1 MRITRTLLAAAAIA
15 VGIST
20 FSQAQEE
27 NSWRVNVPFDF
38 TVRHTHLPAG
48 TYTVQESGKIVMLTS
63 MNGKTANV
71 LTNSEYI
78 AKPASK
84 SSLTFQVDGGAYD
97 LIQIQNMGSGTALNA
112 VTSKRT
118 PKPLE
123 ASIASQTVE
132 VAAVGTR

>member
-1 MRITRTLLAAAAIA
+1 MKSTRTLLTVAAML

-20 FSQAQEE
+20 FSQAQEQ
-27 NSWRVNVPFDF
+27 NAWKVNVPFDF

-48 TYTVQESGKIVMLTS
+48 TYTVKESGKFVMLTS
-63 MNGKTANV
+63 MNGKTGTV

-78 AKPASK
+78 AKPAQH

-97 LIQIQNMGSGTALNA
+97 LVQIRNMGSGTALNA
-112 VTSKRT
+112 ITGKRA

-123 ASIASQTVE
+123 ASIAAQTVE
-132 VAAVGTR
+132 VASVGTR